1 MLLMSSESTTLC
13 MMQQMHDIVKTVVKN
28 LFGSSVSIEM
38 AKMQKQQ
45 SHSNNCGLFA
55 IAIAT
60 AILFKDDPEKLVF
73 KEQEMRQ
80 HLLQCFEKATMI
92 LFPRV

>member
-1 MLLMSSESTTLC
+1 
-13 MMQQMHDIVKTVVKN
+13 
-28 LFGSSVSIEM
+28 M

-55 IAIAT
+55 IAVTT
-60 AILFKDDPEKLVF
+60 AILFKDDLEKLVF

-80 HLLQCFEKATMI
+80 HLLQCFEKATI
-92 LFPRV
+92 PKVGLRSLCSRLFFNNFR